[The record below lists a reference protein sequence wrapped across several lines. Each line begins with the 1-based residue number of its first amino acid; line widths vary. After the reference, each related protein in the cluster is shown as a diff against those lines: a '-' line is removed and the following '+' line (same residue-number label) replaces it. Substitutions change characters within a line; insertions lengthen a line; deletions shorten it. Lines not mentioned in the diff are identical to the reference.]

1 MMAASGSG
9 GNNLMTYHEFV
20 AAEQLQ
26 QAAEGKT
33 KNFLRNKQH
42 STIINNILGVASFF
56 VEFHSNFSLW
66 ISAIIV

>member
-1 MMAASGSG
+1 
-9 GNNLMTYHEFV
+9 MTYHEFV

-56 VEFHSNFSLW
+56 VEFHSNFSLLLT
-66 ISAIIV
+66 SAIIV

>member
-20 AAEQLQ
+20 AAEQQQ

-33 KNFLRNKQH
+33 KNILRNKQH
-42 STIINNILGVASFF
+42 LTIIHDILGVASFF
-56 VEFHSNFSLW
+56 CRFHSNFSLLT
-66 ISAIIV
+66 SAIIV

>member
-42 STIINNILGVASFF
+42 STIIRPAREARGPEGPAR
-56 VEFHSNFSLW
+56 
-66 ISAIIV
+66 

>member
-26 QAAEGKT
+26 QAAEGKRPEHP
-33 KNFLRNKQH
+33 K
-42 STIINNILGVASFF
+42 LGA
-56 VEFHSNFSLW
+56 
-66 ISAIIV
+66 

>member
-33 KNFLRNKQH
+33 EIY
-42 STIINNILGVASFF
+42 IIQLLLGVASFF

>member
-33 KNFLRNKQH
+33 EIY
-42 STIINNILGVASFF
+42 IIQLLLGVSQYNSTLLANQKL
-56 VEFHSNFSLW
+56 EK
-66 ISAIIV
+66 